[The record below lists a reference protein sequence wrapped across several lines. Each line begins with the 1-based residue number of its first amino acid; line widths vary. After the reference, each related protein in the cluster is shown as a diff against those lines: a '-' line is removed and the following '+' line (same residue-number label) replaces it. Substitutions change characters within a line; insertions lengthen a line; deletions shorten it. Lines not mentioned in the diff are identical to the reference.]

1 MSLLMAT
8 IAFALALGALWFTS
22 ELAKRADTRGK
33 ILVKP
38 HLIQVNASI
47 ANAEQQIRELSRS
60 LERAEAE
67 IRELKAFR
75 AADEALKSAQ
85 RDPLDMIMRPAGASA
100 EPRKTATE
108 KQFRPTGT

>member
-1 MSLLMAT
+1 MSMLMAT

-38 HLIQVNASI
+38 HLSQVNASI
-47 ANAEQQIRELSRS
+47 ANAEQQIRDLSRS

-75 AADEALKSAQ
+75 TADEALKNAQ
-85 RDPLDMIMRPAGASA
+85 RDPLDMIMRPAGA
-100 EPRKTATE
+100 TTE
-108 KQFRPTGT
+108 SKNAGNQKQFRPTGT